1 MGSFYNFKCAHCG
14 YSFEA
19 KYGNGY
25 ESEKENLAIKNIFEK
40 GRADKRLQGIFDT
53 LRETVSEEESRDWQ
67 KFITH
72 YSVLTGE
79 ELKNKLLFFKP
90 PLVFGSWCVYEC
102 SNCREFFMHKRI
114 SMKCDIGEFEQRYI
128 ECPTCGDSQAE
139 PVDEEE
145 YNLTYFRCSDDCL
158 CEVLCPKCN
167 EYLTVTSCGLW
178 D

>member
-72 YSVLTGE
+72 NSVLTGE
-79 ELKNKLLFFKP
+79 ELKNKLLFLNLPWF
-90 PLVFGSWCVYEC
+90 LVHGVYM
-102 SNCREFFMHKRI
+102 NA
-114 SMKCDIGEFEQRYI
+114 
-128 ECPTCGDSQAE
+128 PTAGNS
-139 PVDEEE
+139 
-145 YNLTYFRCSDDCL
+145 
-158 CEVLCPKCN
+158 
-167 EYLTVTSCGLW
+167 SCINVYP
-178 D
+178 